1 MKKTAMVFLILFCV
15 AFFAAA
21 QDGSKT
27 LGYVTGK
34 KVKAG
39 YSQTSATMAVV
50 TVGLSDGNIYLRT
63 VGFKAT
69 MTEGQDS
76 SLSGYLN
83 DAMAMLA
90 EFQDGKKKLRK
101 EFEVGTVDF
110 DKKSLQVL
118 FLARGG
124 YYDTETQL
132 HIYNRD
138 KHQYTISLTP
148 RSVIKLIEL
157 LNYEEEEG

>member
-1 MKKTAMVFLILFCV
+1 MKKTVLVLMILCCIN
-15 AFFAAA
+15 FFAAA
-21 QDGSKT
+21 QEDDAT

-50 TVGLSDGNIYLRT
+50 TVGLSDGDIFLRT

-76 SLSGYLN
+76 ALAGLLN
-83 DAMAMLA
+83 DCMALLA

-101 EFEVGTVDF
+101 EFEVGSVEF
-110 DKKSLQVL
+110 DKKGIQVV

-132 HIYNRD
+132 RIFSRE
-138 KHQYTISLTP
+138 KPQYTISLTP
-148 RSVIKLIEL
+148 RSVLKLIEL
-157 LNYEEEEG
+157 LNYEVEE